1 MTKIDVYLGLGS
13 NVGDRELALMR
24 AMTALDQVFGTAPE
38 RISRIVETPAWG
50 FEGPDFLNLCV
61 LYRIPAEGTPQE
73 QATALLRQI
82 KAVEK
87 SLGREEELLFD
98 ADGRRIYQDRPID
111 IDILLFGKEQV
122 RTAELTI
129 PHPLIGERDFVKK
142 PLKEI
147 AKPDIKTAFPDFFVS
162 AAL

>member
-73 QATALLRQI
+73 QASAILREV

-87 SLGREEELLFD
+87 SLGRKEELLFD
-98 ADGRRIYQDRPID
+98 SEGRRIYQDRPID
-111 IDILLFGKEQV
+111 IDILLFGKESVQ
-122 RTAELTI
+122 TEELTV
-129 PHPLIGERDFVKK
+129 PHPLIAQRDFVKK

-147 AKPDIKTAFPDFFVS
+147 AKPDIKAAFPELFV
-162 AAL
+162 

>member
-73 QATALLRQI
+73 QASAILRKV

-87 SLGREEELLFD
+87 SLGRKEELLFD
-98 ADGRRIYQDRPID
+98 SEGRRIYQDRPID
-111 IDILLFGKEQV
+111 IDILLFGKESVQ
-122 RTAELTI
+122 TEELTV
-129 PHPLIGERDFVKK
+129 PHPLIAQRDFVKK

-147 AKPDIKTAFPDFFVS
+147 AKPDIKAAFPELFV
-162 AAL
+162 

>member
-24 AMTALDQVFGTAPE
+24 AMTALDQVFGTTPE

-61 LYRIPAEGTPQE
+61 LYRIPAEGTPEE

-82 KAVEK
+82 KAVERA
-87 SLGREEELLFD
+87 LGRKEELLFD
-98 ADGRRIYQDRPID
+98 ADGHRIYQDRPID
-111 IDILLFGKEQV
+111 IDILLFGKEQIH
-122 RTAELTI
+122 TEELI
-129 PHPLIGERDFVKK
+129 VPHPLIAERDFVKK

-147 AKPDIKTAFPDFFVS
+147 AKPDIKTTFPELF
-162 AAL
+162 AAAAI